1 MNESTDCFDELVALF
16 REGDR
21 DALEAAFEG
30 LSDSEKFRLFAR
42 LDRER
47 HEEIYE
53 ALARE

>member
-1 MNESTDCFDELVALF
+1 MSESADRFDELVELF

-21 DALEAAFEG
+21 DALEAAFED